1 MGHVVC
7 AVSVAS
13 PHGCQCRRQRQRQ
26 RQRRVRKCSIQ
37 FFRLP
42 PAPTPPISMQ
52 RRPGNPESSM
62 RLLNIEHV
70 YVFPF
75 LLSLSFFCF
84 ACVCLCLCECSFF
97 TCPARS
103 PFGHYL
109 RYRYRW
115 HRVHSLTHSLSHLL
129 LSLSLCSF
137 FLRLLSPFTD
147 PSRAS
152 ACVCVCVCVCV
163 PVCLCDH

>member
-13 PHGCQCRRQRQRQ
+13 PHGCQCRRQRLRQ
-26 RQRRVRKCSIQ
+26 RGVRKCSIQ

-42 PAPTPPISMQ
+42 PPVSMQ
-52 RRPGNPESSM
+52 RRPGNRESSV

-75 LLSLSFFCF
+75 LFSFSFFWL
-84 ACVCLCLCECSFF
+84 ACVCSFF
-97 TCPARS
+97 TCPALS

-109 RYRYRW
+109 RYRYLAPCPLTY
-115 HRVHSLTHSLSHLL
+115 SLT
-129 LSLSLCSF
+129 
-137 FLRLLSPFTD
+137 
-147 PSRAS
+147 
-152 ACVCVCVCVCV
+152 
-163 PVCLCDH
+163 